1 MKEIKYHALRY
12 NYNLDVTIIV
22 PDDTIIAEY
31 YNSNKISYYIGCFK
45 KNSNYNLF
53 YNIDYIEINN
63 YIIFSIYNA
72 KILDNSVLSD
82 LEFVSNKI
90 KDYISGTFLVC
101 FNRNLMIQHIIRLT
115 GNVRCLSSRLELE
128 GVFIKFYNSIDIN
141 KKDFTIQINYFPS
154 NYFKEIGTQLVDHYY
169 MTKSPIVKSFFYY
182 TINKLLNTMKED
194 NVTEL
199 NDYEESI
206 EKELL
211 NPEVYKEVIKYRS
224 KN

>member
-1 MKEIKYHALRY
+1 LGFFFFPFNWANWK
-12 NYNLDVTIIV
+12 
-22 PDDTIIAEY
+22 
-31 YNSNKISYYIGCFK
+31 CC
-45 KNSNYNLF
+45 
-53 YNIDYIEINN
+53 
-63 YIIFSIYNA
+63 
-72 KILDNSVLSD
+72 VLS
-82 LEFVSNKI
+82 F
-90 KDYISGTFLVC
+90 
-101 FNRNLMIQHIIRLT
+101 
-115 GNVRCLSSRLELE
+115 RLELE